1 MHAVTSILIA
11 LSIFSI
17 FGCTKGSLVQEESK
31 YLPKPMKYNELR
43 EFYVNGLKVLFKKV
57 KSDTFYSSLYLLNY
71 SNVEDTTFYRYSE
84 LILTATMLS
93 NETVSPIL
101 LNRSS
106 KYVAL
111 SIEFVDSS
119 FEDIFNE
126 MIDIFYTQSFDS
138 SFVQAAA
145 DEIYADRDSVDSF
158 TPTSED
164 LQRYHADNFVT
175 SRMLLFI
182 EGDFSFEPIQNS
194 VEKSFSDRTIGV
206 IPENDLRDL
215 LDPGKRNITDN

>member
-1 MHAVTSILIA
+1 MHAVTSILIV

-17 FGCTKGSLVQEESK
+17 FGCTKVNLVQEESK
-31 YLPKPMKYNELR
+31 YLPKPMEYNELR
-43 EFYVNGLKVLFKKV
+43 EFYVNGLRVLFKKV
-57 KSDTFYSSLYLLNY
+57 ESDTFYSSLYLLNY
-71 SNVEDTTFYRYSE
+71 FDAQDTTFYRYSE

-93 NETVSPIL
+93 NETVSQIL

-106 KYVAL
+106 RYVAL
-111 SIEFVDSS
+111 SIESVDSS

-126 MIDIFYTQSFDS
+126 MTDIFYNQSFDS
-138 SFVQAAA
+138 SSVQAAA
-145 DEIYADRDSVDSF
+145 AEIFAGRDSVDSF
-158 TPTSED
+158 TPTGED

-182 EGDFSFEPIQNS
+182 EGDFSFQAIQNS
-194 VEKSFSDRTIGV
+194 IEKSFGDRTIGL

-215 LDPGKRNITDN
+215 IDPGIRNITN